1 MSVSHH
7 DMKRIW
13 KLELHE
19 NIQILSIQK
28 QITKYYFSYKL
39 YSIKLCIMYLNK
51 IQSKF
56 IQKKCLDKYLILT
69 YHIANMRL
77 KIWAVRNYCYA
88 CLESEQDISDC
99 NVCLHSWI
107 YFIALFS
114 EHKSFLAL
122 FERAIHVP
130 VTPFWKQ
137 QLKTGI

>member
-19 NIQILSIQK
+19 NIEILNIQK
-28 QITKYYFSYKL
+28 KKWNITL
-39 YSIKLCIMYLNK
+39 AIKLCIMYLNH
-51 IQSKF
+51 IQSKL
-56 IQKKCLDKYLILT
+56 IHKKYLDKYLILT

-88 CLESEQDISDC
+88 CHESEQDISDC

-137 QLKTGI
+137 QLWTGI